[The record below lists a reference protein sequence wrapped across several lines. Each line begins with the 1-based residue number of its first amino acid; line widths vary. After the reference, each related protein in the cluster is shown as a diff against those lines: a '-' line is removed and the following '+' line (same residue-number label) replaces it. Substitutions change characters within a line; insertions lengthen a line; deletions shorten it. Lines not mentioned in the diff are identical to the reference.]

1 MTFTREQIL
10 GLLIA
15 TAVLLLVIAQIWGA
29 LAGIPVGAPFHLN
42 GKDFG
47 LGILLGLGIVGL
59 STAMYYAW
67 PQYRK
72 SADMYLNL
80 VLKPLALQDAIW
92 VGLLPGLSEE
102 LLFRGIALPALGLV
116 PSSLLFGVAHL
127 LEWRQWPYALWAT
140 GIGLLLGLATLWS
153 QNLLVAV
160 VAHVTT
166 NILSTLFWRIRL
178 SPGS

>member
-47 LGILLGLGIVGL
+47 LGVLLGLGIMGL
-59 STAMYYAW
+59 STAMYYVW

-72 SADMYLNL
+72 SADMYLSL
-80 VLKPLALQDAIW
+80 VLKPLAPQDAIW

-140 GIGLLLGLATLWS
+140 GIGLLLGIATLWS

>member
-47 LGILLGLGIVGL
+47 LGVLLGLGIMGL
-59 STAMYYAW
+59 STAMYYVW

-72 SADMYLNL
+72 SADMYLSL
-80 VLKPLALQDAIW
+80 VLKPLAPQDAIW

-140 GIGLLLGLATLWS
+140 VIGLLLGLAALWS
-153 QNLLVAV
+153 QNLLVPV

>member
-10 GLLIA
+10 GLLLA
-15 TAVLLLVIAQIWGA
+15 TAVFLLMLAQIWGA

-42 GKDFG
+42 VRDFG
-47 LGILLGLGIVGL
+47 LGILLGLGIMGMSIV
-59 STAMYYAW
+59 MYYGW
-67 PQYRK
+67 PQYRE
-72 SADMYLNL
+72 SADRYLSL
-80 VLKPLALQDAIW
+80 LLKPLAPQDTIW

-116 PSSLLFGVAHL
+116 LSSLLFGVAHL
-127 LEWRQWPYALWAT
+127 LDWRQWPYALWAT

-153 QNLLVAV
+153 QNLLVPV

-166 NILSTLFWRIRL
+166 NILSTLFWRFRL
-178 SPGS
+178 SPGP

>member
-15 TAVLLLVIAQIWGA
+15 TAVFLLVIAEIWGT

-42 GKDFG
+42 GRDFG
-47 LGILLGLGIVGL
+47 LGLLLGLGIMGL
-59 STAMYYAW
+59 SVAVYSVW
-67 PQYRK
+67 PQYRD
-72 SADMYLNL
+72 SANEYLSL

-102 LLFRGIALPALGLV
+102 LFFRGIALPALGLV
-116 PSSLLFGVAHL
+116 LSSLLFGVAHL
-127 LEWRQWPYALWAT
+127 LDWRQWPYALWAS
-140 GIGLLLGLATLWS
+140 GVGVLLGLAMLWS
-153 QNLLVAV
+153 QNLLVPI

-178 SPGS
+178 SPGT